1 MVSEVG
7 NERARKHAEDIAKGE
22 IFLLQIGLVGVQ
34 RIEAPRTNLS
44 ERQIYRPSLLGSTPN
59 CTNRSKRTKS
69 TGWELKQREF

>member
-44 ERQIYRPSLLGSTPN
+44 ERQI
-59 CTNRSKRTKS
+59 
-69 TGWELKQREF
+69 